1 MGMRLDPKETRQ
13 DLKALREHPAI
24 SESPGP
30 RQIIDDAI
38 AVITQLSAEL
48 RRVGYIEYTREDD

>member
-1 MGMRLDPKETRQ
+1 MGMRLDPKETRH

-24 SESPGP
+24 VEAPGP

-48 RRVGYIEYTREDD
+48 RRAGFIDYSRDDD